1 MKKAIPFIYIILGVF
16 ILVESIPN
24 FLEDKESY
32 RVFFGITTQ
41 SKYIYLLVK
50 VLFASLFLVDGIN
63 KVKKQ

>member
-24 FLEDKESY
+24 FLEDKELY

-41 SKYIYLLVK
+41 NKYIYLLVK
-50 VLFASLFLVDGIN
+50 VLFASLFLVNGIK